1 MPRPAGPPTVRLRRL
16 AAEMK
21 SLRAEAKLTRE
32 QVEEQ
37 TGVNQGTL
45 WRIEK
50 GHAKP
55 HNGTLETLFDLYD
68 VPSSRRAELIEL
80 TKGAQQPGWLEQ
92 FKDALLKEVITEGYA
107 TYIGF
112 ESEAKAVNTY
122 ESLFVPGLLQTEEY
136 ARTVMVDGWPMESDA
151 VEQRVRT
158 RVARQSVLTE
168 RPAGRDP
175 LDFWAVIDEAV
186 LRRQVGDRAVMR
198 AQLARLLE
206 LSERS
211 NVTLQVVPF
220 DRGAHPGMS
229 GAFSCFKFGAVA
241 PDIVYTESLAGAVF
255 LELEEEIE
263 RFGIAFD
270 HLRAMA
276 LSPRDSGAFI
286 AGLIEQ

>member
-21 SLRAEAKLTRE
+21 ALRADAKLTRE
-32 QVEEQ
+32 QVEER

-55 HNGTLETLFDLYD
+55 HNGTLETLFDLYG
-68 VPSSRRAELIEL
+68 VPSSRRVELIEL
-80 TKGAQQPGWLEQ
+80 TKGAQQPGWLDQ
-92 FKDALLKEVITEGYA
+92 FKDALLSEVITEGYA

-112 ESEAKAVNTY
+112 ESEARAVNNY
-122 ESLFVPGLLQTEEY
+122 ESLLVPGLLQTEEY
-136 ARTVMVDGWPMESDA
+136 ARAMMTDGWPMAPDD

-158 RVARQSVLTE
+158 RMERQAVLTQRRDE
-168 RPAGRDP
+168 RDP
-175 LDFWAVIDEAV
+175 LEFWAVIDEAV
-186 LRRQVGDRAVMR
+186 LRRQIGDRSVMR
-198 AQLARLLE
+198 AQFSRLVE
-206 LSERS
+206 MSERS

-229 GAFSCFKFGAVA
+229 GAFSCFKFGSVA

-255 LELEEEIE
+255 LELEADLE

-276 LSPRDSGAFI
+276 LSPRDTRALI
-286 AGLIEQ
+286 AGLI